1 MLVYIYIIKKRIKR
15 GLKNPV
21 LIFNGNYSTV
31 QTQYP

>member
-1 MLVYIYIIKKRIKR
+1 MLVFIYIIKKNKK